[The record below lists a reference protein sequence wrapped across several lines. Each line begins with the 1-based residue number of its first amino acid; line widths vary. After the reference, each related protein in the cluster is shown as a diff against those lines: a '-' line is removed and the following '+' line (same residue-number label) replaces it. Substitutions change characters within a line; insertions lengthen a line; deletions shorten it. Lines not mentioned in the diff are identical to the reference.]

1 MKPWCLVLGLA
12 VLTAVL
18 PVAADDRKVKDED
31 RLPPTDVQDFVLL
44 TDARPVLVHLH
55 VRIDGEPFRAV
66 WYDFMQDLFEW
77 LDVNGDGVL
86 DQDELAR
93 APSAELLMAR
103 GALGFGLPVEKVT
116 ARALAEKNK
125 GRKVTGAD
133 LAANYRQNGL
143 APLQVRFGPTPVTL
157 PPNQGQLPGQASP
170 GLRREPQRREP
181 SSGIAVARATFTLL
195 DTDKTDKLT
204 REKLAAAS
212 TALLKADDDDDEIVT
227 TRELG
232 SYAAAHR
239 LAMVPNVDPVILVHP
254 DESADELV
262 RGLLARYGPKTDK
275 PADRKLTQKDLGVDG
290 ATFALLDADKDGKLD
305 KEELARFARRPPDL
319 ELTVRLSAKG
329 TAAQVELNTK
339 DGRSPLAANVK
350 AKDGA
355 VTVDL
360 GSVTVQMRTGDAA
373 VRPPGLERLIRTPGV
388 FDFLDE
394 KKGQLVEADTLDPE
408 AGIFRGHFRLI
419 DRDGKGK
426 VTKNEL
432 VAYVQKMG
440 DLQARATA
448 ACISL
453 VFIEDGQGLFDFLD
467 ADHDGRLIAHEM
479 LKAPA
484 LLARLDRDGKGY
496 LTPSDVPGRCQLL
509 VRRGPAAGPG
519 YSALGYKGGYLYPG
533 TEVGSGEDDRPPPP
547 EPKAGPLWFRKM
559 DRNGDGFVSRR
570 EFPGGED
577 LFNKIDTD
585 GDGLIS
591 VEEAIKA
598 DTLIRKQP

>member
-18 PVAADDRKVKDED
+18 PVAADERKVKDED

-44 TDARPVLVHLH
+44 TDARPVLVRLH

-66 WYDFMQDLFEW
+66 WYDFMQDLFET

-93 APSAELLMAR
+93 APSVDLLMAR
-103 GALGFGLPVEKVT
+103 GGLGFGLPVEKVT

-125 GRKVTGAD
+125 GRKVTATD
-133 LAANYRQNGL
+133 LAAYYRQNGL

-157 PPNQGQLPGQASP
+157 PPDQSRLPGQASP
-170 GLRREPQRREP
+170 GPRREPQRREP
-181 SSGIAVARATFTLL
+181 SPGIAVARATFTLL
-195 DTDKTDKLT
+195 DTDKTGKLT

-212 TALLKADDDDDEIVT
+212 TALLKADDDDEIVT
-227 TRELG
+227 TRELAC
-232 SYAAAHR
+232 YAASHR
-239 LAMVPNVDPVILVHP
+239 LATVPDVEPVMLVHP
-254 DESADELV
+254 DEPADELV

-275 PADRKLTQKDLGVDG
+275 PADWKVTQKDLGLDS

-319 ELTVRLSAKG
+319 ELTIRLSAKG

-339 DGRSPLAANVK
+339 DGQSPLAANVK

-360 GSVTVQMRTGDAA
+360 GSVTVRMRPADAA
-373 VRPPGLERLIRTPGV
+373 VRPRGLERLIDTRGV

-426 VTKNEL
+426 VTKNDL
-432 VAYVQKMG
+432 VAYVRKMS

-484 LLARLDRDGKGY
+484 LLGRLDRDGKGY

-519 YSALGYKGGYLYPG
+519 YSALFYKGGSLYPG
-533 TEVGSGEDDRPPPP
+533 TEVGEGEDDRPPPP

-570 EFPGGED
+570 EFPGGDD

-591 VEEAIKA
+591 AEEAIKA
-598 DTLIRKQP
+598 DALVRKQP